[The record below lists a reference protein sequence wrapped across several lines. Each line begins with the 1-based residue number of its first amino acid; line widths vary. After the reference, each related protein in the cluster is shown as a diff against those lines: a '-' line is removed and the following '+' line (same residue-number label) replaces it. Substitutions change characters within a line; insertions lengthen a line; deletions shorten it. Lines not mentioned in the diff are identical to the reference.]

1 MISSC
6 LESKFIQQIIENI
19 SDTKSNRTWLF
30 VAKYPVG
37 VDSHAKAIESIL
49 DIKSNDIRMV
59 GIHGLVGI
67 GKTTIAKLFIIELLI
82 ILKEVVCLRMLEKS
96 LEQMMA

>member
-1 MISSC
+1 MISSG
-6 LESKFIQQIIENI
+6 LESKFIQKIIEKI

-30 VAKYPVG
+30 VAKYPIG
-37 VDSHAKAIESIL
+37 VDSRAKAIEWIL